1 MMSKKTPP
9 NKDQNENE
17 ENYLS
22 QDIINIIF
30 SYLINIKDIEDI
42 KSKESLI
49 ENLKLVNY
57 EMYDTTETFL
67 NNNLEYKYRNEVQE
81 ILDYE
86 YDSNDELEYSD
97 EYSDEDEDRD
107 EIGYIYVN
115 DEDNRYDY

>member
-1 MMSKKTPP
+1 MNSIPLEVCEK
-9 NKDQNENE
+9 E

-22 QDIINIIF
+22 QDIINTIF
-30 SYLINIKDIEDI
+30 SFLIDTKDTKDI

-86 YDSNDELEYSD
+86 YDSNDELEYSED
-97 EYSDEDEDRD
+97 YEEDEDNR
-107 EIGYIYVN
+107 EEEMGYIYVN